1 MLIGIDWGGTKIEAI
16 ALDDAGATLMRE
28 RAPTPQND
36 YEGCVRAVAG
46 LVARFESAL
55 GRTGS
60 VGVGMPGSL
69 SPATGLL
76 RNANSTWLNGR
87 PLKQDLETALERP
100 VRLQNDANCLAV
112 SEATDGAAAGAAL
125 AFAVIIGTGC
135 GAGVAIDG
143 RPWAGRQAIAGEF
156 GHNPLPWASGTEE
169 TPGPICWCGQRGCIE
184 TFVSGPGFARAHA
197 LTTGAAMSADAVA
210 AAARAGDPEAAASLS
225 SYVDRLGRALAT
237 VVNLLDPDVI
247 VLGGGMSNVTEIY
260 AALPAV
266 VASRTF
272 SDGFTTPIRPALH
285 GDSSGIRGAAWLWK
299 P

>member
-16 ALDDAGATLMRE
+16 ALDESGATLLRE
-28 RAPTPQND
+28 RAPTPRDD
-36 YEGCVRAVAG
+36 YGACVRTVAG

-55 GRTGS
+55 GATGS

-87 PLKQDLETALERP
+87 PLKQDLETALGRP

-112 SEATDGAAAGAAL
+112 SEATDGAAAGAAV
-125 AFAVIIGTGC
+125 AFAVVVGTGC
-135 GAGVAIDG
+135 GAGVAIGG

-169 TPGPICWCGQRGCIE
+169 APGPLCWCGQRGCVE
-184 TFVSGPGFARAHA
+184 TFVSGSGFARAHA
-197 LTTGAAMSADAVA
+197 LTTGVAMSAEAVVA
-210 AAARAGDPEAAASLS
+210 AARGGDADAAGSLS
-225 SYVDRLGRALAT
+225 VYVDRLGRALAT

-247 VLGGGMSNVTEIY
+247 VLGGGMSNVSELY
-260 AALPAV
+260 EGLPAV
-266 VASRTF
+266 IASRVF
-272 SDGFTTPIRPALH
+272 SDGFSTPIRPAAH
-285 GDSSGIRGAAWLWK
+285 GDSSGVRGAAWLWK